1 MKDEDKSTTQS
12 FCDWLLSMRFW
23 PAILIVWL
31 AELIAAAIT
40 LLLIWWYLKH

>member
-12 FCDWLLSMRFW
+12 FCAWLLSLRFW

-31 AELIAAAIT
+31 AELIAAGIT
-40 LLLIWWYLKH
+40 LLLMWWYLKH